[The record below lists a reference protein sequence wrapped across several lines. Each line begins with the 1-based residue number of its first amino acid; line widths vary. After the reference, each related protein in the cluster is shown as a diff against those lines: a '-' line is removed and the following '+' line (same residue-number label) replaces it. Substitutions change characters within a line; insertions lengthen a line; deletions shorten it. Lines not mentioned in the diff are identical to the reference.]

1 MQGVPSFKISRIFEA
16 PRNLVFKVQTQAHHL
31 ENWWSPAGFKSIHC
45 VMDFR
50 VEGFYHYGN
59 EGPGGI
65 QIWGKQVFKE
75 IVPNEKIT
83 LIQTFSDRD
92 GGVIRHPLSPTWPLE
107 LMATTVFEDVD
118 NSSTKVTLNWQPWNS
133 DEIGNATFLAAR
145 AGMEAGVGGTFDKLE
160 AYLKTI

>member
-1 MQGVPSFKISRIFEA
+1 MG
-16 PRNLVFKVQTQAHHL
+16 QT
-31 ENWWSPAGFKSIHC
+31 G
-45 VMDFR
+45 
-50 VEGFYHYGN
+50 
-59 EGPGGI
+59 
-65 QIWGKQVFKE
+65 FKE